1 MIKADEVAALKR
13 GEGCLGK
20 SADDEPVFVLVARD
34 RTSSKTVR
42 QWVQNARDAGCQNE
56 EKLDEALRLA
66 VQMDQWREAHGGG
79 KVPD

>member
-1 MIKADEVAALKR
+1 MTKADVLDATAR

-34 RTSSKTVR
+34 VFATSAVDDWIRAAERAGVNTDKLEDARRVR
-42 QWVQNARDAGCQNE
+42 VAMRAW
-56 EKLDEALRLA
+56 RLA
-66 VQMDQWREAHGGG
+66 HDGG